1 MSEIAKTRL
10 LRDGTKLTLQRLDRE
25 EGRPWESSSRLISVV
40 RWASDLPLVDPDPDK
55 WAAARD
61 QEAASEDNARFL
73 IYAEQFPQLL
83 HDMEPEE
90 AAQFM
95 ADTDYPGFIFPL
107 YFTDDHLIDLSMDGD
122 PYRGDQMGYVVVT
135 PKAQKAIGTP
145 DEHIQSVAQQELQQM
160 QEWIN
165 GEIYALT
172 VERPDGDYD
181 QWSDFY
187 RQKGQ
192 SLDDA
197 AEEWARYNVAEA
209 DLEGSEWRD
218 AEWVLE
224 YRS

>member
-1 MSEIAKTRL
+1 MSEVVKTRL
-10 LRDGTKLTLQRLDRE
+10 LRDGTKLTLQRLNRE
-25 EGRPWESSSRLISVV
+25 DGRPWESSSRLISVA

-55 WAAARD
+55 WATARD
-61 QEAASEDNARFL
+61 IEAESEEHARSL
-73 IYAEQFPQLL
+73 IYAEQFPQL
-83 HDMEPEE
+83 HDMEPED
-90 AAQFM
+90 AARFI
-95 ADTDYPGFIFPL
+95 AGTDYPGFIFPL
-107 YFTDDHLIDLSMDGD
+107 YFFDDHLIDLSMDD
-122 PYRGDQMGYVVVT
+122 NPYRGEQVGYIVVT

-145 DEHIQSVAQQELQQM
+145 DEHIQSVAQQEVQQM

-172 VERPDGDYD
+172 VEYPDGDYEY
-181 QWSDFY
+181 WSDFY
-187 RQKGQ
+187 KQKGQ

-197 AEEWARYNVAEA
+197 AEEWARDNVAKD